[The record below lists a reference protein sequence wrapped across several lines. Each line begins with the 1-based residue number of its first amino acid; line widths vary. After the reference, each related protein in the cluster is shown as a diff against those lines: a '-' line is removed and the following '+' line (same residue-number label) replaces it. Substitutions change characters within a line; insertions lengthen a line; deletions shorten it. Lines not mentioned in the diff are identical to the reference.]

1 MYPRGSDKYL
11 SHITSSP
18 RICRACRP
26 TTRRHFA
33 HTAIAKLCEMAKRR
47 LLRCSLRTARLGLC
61 RALSALRSCS
71 GTGLRAAARGPR
83 CSTGGGWSAGSA
95 GRSHAPSGDGVPLGR
110 GIEHAS
116 NSPRRLRAIEHASRY
131 PPRRDSL
138 RQIRGEEHRCDG
150 TRRRRAPSD
159 GPASRSG
166 YSRGTGA
173 EDTSVSR
180 AGSATGQGNP
190 LRGRPKPA
198 DLDRRWRRARMN
210 ASAPGEIQPV
220 SHQGKWGRGYAG
232 ARVGVHI

>member
-1 MYPRGSDKYL
+1 LYPRGSDKYL
-11 SHITSSP
+11 SHITSLP

-47 LLRCSLRTARLGLC
+47 LLRCSLRTAKLGLC

-71 GTGLRAAARGPR
+71 GTGLRAAAGGPR

-95 GRSHAPSGDGVPLGR
+95 GRSHAPSGDGVPSDGV
-110 GIEHAS
+110 S
-116 NSPRRLRAIEHASRY
+116 NTRPIVLAGCGLLNT
-131 PPRRDSL
+131 RRDTRLGVTPSDKSGAKNSGA
-138 RQIRGEEHRCDG
+138 IG
-150 TRRRRAPSD
+150 TRHRRATSD

-166 YSRGTGA
+166 CSRVTGA

-190 LRGRPKPA
+190 LRGRPNRPTLT
-198 DLDRRWRRARMN
+198 D
-210 ASAPGEIQPV
+210 
-220 SHQGKWGRGYAG
+220 AG
-232 ARVGVHI
+232 GAHA